1 MRAQTTQFA
10 ALNWLSFE
18 MSGAILIM
26 LILGGSGRLYGAFMG
41 APLYMIAQDVLS
53 RIDPA
58 YWFGWIGLLLIAV
71 VMFARGGVLGLL
83 DRALGAL
90 TRRS

>member
-1 MRAQTTQFA
+1 
-10 ALNWLSFE
+10 
-18 MSGAILIM
+18 M
-26 LILGGSGRLYGAFMG
+26 LILGGSGRLYGAFIG
-41 APLYMIAQDVLS
+41 APLYMIVQDILS

-83 DRALGAL
+83 DKAIALAR
-90 TRRS
+90 RRS